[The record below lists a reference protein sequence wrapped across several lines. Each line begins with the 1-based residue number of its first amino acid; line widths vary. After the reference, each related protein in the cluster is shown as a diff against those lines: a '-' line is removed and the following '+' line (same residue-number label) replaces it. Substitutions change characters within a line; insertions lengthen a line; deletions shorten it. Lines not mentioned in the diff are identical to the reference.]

1 MDDEAAAALKDAII
15 RECVALG
22 ALALIL
28 FAMGPGRVLV
38 PAWISRVRGLW
49 SDRDPHEAAVRQF
62 AREVSIYEHEQASKA
77 HRGPAGRG
85 PCGCG
90 GLRAPVGH
98 SCHSHGD
105 AAGGDS
111 LPVGHDGG

>member
-1 MDDEAAAALKDAII
+1 MDDEVAGALKDAVI

-38 PAWISRVRGLW
+38 PAWIHRVRSALSGG
-49 SDRDPHEAAVRQF
+49 DPFEGQVRQF
-62 AREVSIYEHEQASKA
+62 AREVSEYEHEQASKP

-98 SCHSHGD
+98 PVDPCGD
-105 AAGGDS
+105 ASGGDS